1 VIRGVR
7 IPYAVDPRSRAV
19 VASDAEALD
28 LRAWCRSMTK
38 LVHRFAPMAFLACAI
53 AITASLTATPV
64 AAQTSAMTGGEALE
78 SLKGQLASAQAS
90 RDLEP
95 GLKAQVVETYEN
107 AIAAV
112 QSASSLRAEIEAL
125 AKAQEGAEATI
136 QRLDDELRS
145 LRAEAA
151 HPPPP
156 DEVYEELPFDALERL
171 ESRTREEVEHAQLRV
186 GDLQRRLD
194 EILVRPL
201 SARLEQAEL
210 RESARA
216 ELRPTGVPPALEAA
230 LRDLARAREAVRQAR
245 LAHVERE
252 IVAQP
257 TLARIARLELYVA
270 EAGLDVRSAAWKRV
284 RALLEERQ
292 RAEIAK
298 ARAEA
303 ARAAQPDAAGADPA
317 RALEARVLER
327 RAQIAESA
335 LAASRA
341 LAELSERRRQLAGI
355 EQTLRATKERASAI
369 TEGRELNRLLL
380 GQIRALPTPDRL
392 QGAARL
398 RVEALANAADARLD
412 VELERTRNADLDRAV
427 SEAMA
432 KLGPELPV
440 SERAAIEQRVRA
452 NLAELQRLLERL
464 DKELDVLLR
473 TLRATNEAESA
484 LLRSA
489 RDARTEL
496 VRLMLW
502 IPVAPVSLQT
512 FVDLGQAAEWVA
524 SGANWRGVM
533 DTWRRAA
540 VASPGPVLGAMVV
553 FLALLVA
560 RGWFKHKL
568 RTLAPG
574 ATPLLRYRLRHALE
588 ALGLTLV
595 LAAPLPLAIW
605 TAGWLL
611 GTVGDAPLFAQG
623 ASDAF
628 RFAAVALL
636 FFLLVRW
643 LAASNGVMIRHF
655 NWHAEPVLATR
666 RELRR
671 LMLLYVPL
679 AFVGLLG
686 TLHAPEPVRQSLG
699 RITFIL
705 AMAAVAIFWGRA
717 FPPRRELIHLGHDE
731 STIGLRLINA
741 VVVHAPVLLS
751 VALIGLSLAG
761 FHFLAI
767 YLHELLI
774 KTISLVFTVS
784 IAEALVS
791 HWIALQRMR
800 LAEVEAQ
807 QARAPVQMHAEAS
820 GESLPVRV
828 EAIDADAIDA
838 QTRKLLNMITTIV
851 IGGGLWLVWSSAF
864 ENLDFGRDVALWSY
878 TETVDGKSV
887 TRTIPLLGVLLAVA
901 VSVIAYIGTRN
912 IGGMLDIVL
921 LQRLRLQADAN
932 YAIKT
937 VARYVTAGLG
947 ILIAANLLGIKWSS
961 AQWLIAALGV
971 GLGFG
976 LQEIVANFVSGLIV
990 LGERPIR
997 IGDLV
1002 TVGETSGMVTRI
1014 RSRATVITDWD
1025 NKEVLIPNKAFIT
1038 ERVTNWTL
1046 SSQTTRL
1053 RLKVGVAY
1061 GTDPARAQE
1070 VLAEVV
1076 RANPDVLAD
1085 PAPTVFFM
1093 GFGDSSLDFEI
1104 RAFVSETGKRLRVTH
1119 ELNTAIAGALAAAGI
1134 EIPFPQ
1140 RDIHIRTAEGISG
1153 FESNKI

>member
-1 VIRGVR
+1 
-7 IPYAVDPRSRAV
+7 
-19 VASDAEALD
+19 
-28 LRAWCRSMTK
+28 MTK
-38 LVHRFAPMAFLACAI
+38 LLHRFAPMAFLACVI
-53 AITASLTATPV
+53 ALTAAHTAPPV

-78 SLKGQLASAQAS
+78 SLKGRLASAQAS

-112 QSASSLRAEIEAL
+112 QSAISLRTEIEAL
-125 AKAQEGAEATI
+125 ANAQEGAEGTV
-136 QRLDDELRS
+136 QRLESELRG

-151 HPPPP
+151 RPAPP
-156 DEVYEELPFDALERL
+156 DEAYEELPLDALERL
-171 ESRTREEVEHAQLRV
+171 ENRTREEVEHARLRV
-186 GDLQRRLD
+186 AELQRRLD
-194 EILVRPL
+194 EIVVRPL

-210 RESARA
+210 RESPRA
-216 ELRPTGVPPALEAA
+216 EPRPTGAPPALAA
-230 LRDLARAREAVRQAR
+230 AQRDLARAREAVRQAR

-270 EAGLDVRSAAWKRV
+270 QAELDVRSAAWQHV

-292 RAEIAK
+292 RAEIAR

-317 RALEARVLER
+317 RALEARALER

-335 LAASRA
+335 LAVSRA

-355 EQTLRATKERASAI
+355 EQTLRATKERASAT

-380 GQIRALPTPDRL
+380 GQIRALPTPDRF
-392 QGAARL
+392 QEAARL
-398 RVEALANAADARLD
+398 RVAALANAADARLD
-412 VELERTRNADLDRAV
+412 VELERTRIADLDRAV
-427 SEAMA
+427 AEAMA
-432 KLGPELPV
+432 KLGPNLPAADRV
-440 SERAAIEQRVRA
+440 AIEQRVRA
-452 NLAELQRLLERL
+452 NLAELQRLLERV

-496 VRLMLW
+496 VRLLLW

-512 FVDLGQAAEWVA
+512 FDDLGQAAEWAVSA
-524 SGANWRGVM
+524 ANWRTVM
-533 DTWRRAA
+533 DAWRRAA
-540 VASPGPVLGAMVV
+540 VASPGPVLGAAVV
-553 FLALLVA
+553 LLALLVA
-560 RGWFKHKL
+560 RGWFKHRL
-568 RTLAPG
+568 RMLVPG
-574 ATPLLRYRLRHALE
+574 VTPLFAYRLRHALE
-588 ALGLTLV
+588 ALGLTLL
-595 LAAPLPLAIW
+595 LALPLPFALWIA
-605 TAGWLL
+605 ARLL
-611 GTVGDAPLFAQG
+611 DVGDAPLFAQG
-623 ASDAF
+623 AAAALQ
-628 RFAAVALL
+628 FAAVALL

-643 LAASNGVMIRHF
+643 LADPSGVLIRHF

-679 AFVGLLG
+679 AFVALLA

-699 RITFIL
+699 RIAFVL

-717 FPPRRELIHLGHDE
+717 FPPRRELVHLHHDE
-731 STIGLRLINA
+731 STIGLRLINI

-751 VALIGLSLAG
+751 VALIVLALTG
-761 FHFLAI
+761 FYFLAI
-767 YLHELLI
+767 YFHELLI
-774 KTISLVFTVS
+774 QTISLVFAVS

-791 HWIALQRMR
+791 LWVALQRVR

-807 QARAPVQMHAEAS
+807 QVRAAVQMQAEAS
-820 GESLPVRV
+820 GESPAVRV

-838 QTRKLLNMITTIV
+838 QTRQLLNMITTIV
-851 IGGGLWLVWSSAF
+851 IGVGLWLVWSSAF
-864 ENLDFGRDVALWSY
+864 ENLDFGGDVALWSY

-887 TRTIPLLGVLLAVA
+887 IRTIPLSGVLLALA

-937 VARYVTAGLG
+937 IARYVTAGLG
-947 ILIAANLLGIKWSS
+947 IVIAAHLLGVKWSS

-997 IGDLV
+997 IGDVV
-1002 TVGETSGMVTRI
+1002 TVGETSGVVTRI

-1038 ERVTNWTL
+1038 ERVINWTL

-1053 RLKVGVAY
+1053 LLKIGVAY

-1085 PAPTVFFM
+1085 PAPTVFFT
-1093 GFGDSSLDFEI
+1093 GFGDSSLDFQI
-1104 RAFVSETGKRLRVTH
+1104 RAFVGETAKRLRVTH

-1140 RDIHIRTAEGISG
+1140 RDIHIRSAEGLGG
-1153 FESNKI
+1153 FEPRKT